1 MTTQENA
8 RKFLQRLAD
17 DDAYRA
23 QVEKDPVGC
32 LAEYGFKVDKA
43 KAPARVKLPSSKEIK
58 ANIDQLSERISST
71 SGIYVFMV

>member
-1 MTTQENA
+1 MATQDNA

-32 LAEYGFKVDKA
+32 LAEYGFKVDPA
-43 KAPARVKLPSSKEIK
+43 KAPASVNLPSSKEIN
-58 ANIDQLSERISST
+58 ANIDQLGERLTSSL
-71 SGIYVFMV
+71 GIVFFKV